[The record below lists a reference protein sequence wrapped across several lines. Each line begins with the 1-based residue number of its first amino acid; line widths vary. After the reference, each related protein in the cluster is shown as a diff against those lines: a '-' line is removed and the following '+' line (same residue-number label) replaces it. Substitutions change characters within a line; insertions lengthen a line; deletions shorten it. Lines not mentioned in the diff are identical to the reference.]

1 MKLINHINTQLLH
14 RRIVLVLF
22 DIMTACVAGVIP
34 LWIRFEL
41 NFNDIPNV
49 YLESVWNFMLINVV
63 ITLIV
68 FYMFRLYHSL
78 WAFAGTAEAQNIV
91 AACFLCAV
99 LNFLGMNLLKYPIPR
114 SYYFMYALVLTGIIT
129 LGRFSYRIVRGRVH
143 KSQNKKNGTR
153 VMIIGAGDAGNTV
166 IKEITNSHFSTMVIK
181 CIIDDNENKWGR
193 FIQGI
198 KIVGGRDK
206 IVEYAEL
213 ILQKLP
219 AEVSAAMCKN
229 GVFLSGGVCNLAGF
243 ADYVGEKLQM
253 ETHLAGD
260 AQMAVVLGGGRA
272 VGNTALLRAIRL
284 E

>member
-143 KSQNKKNGTR
+143 KSQNKKK
-153 VMIIGAGDAGNTV
+153 GAGLSAA
-166 IKEITNSHFSTMVIK
+166 
-181 CIIDDNENKWGR
+181 
-193 FIQGI
+193 GI
-198 KIVGGRDK
+198 KSWNMRHCTGLMR
-206 IVEYAEL
+206 L
-213 ILQKLP
+213 LLQYHLQTVLQCGQLWK
-219 AEVSAAMCKN
+219 SARKQAVNC
-229 GVFLSGGVCNLAGF
+229 GHCQVFISW
-243 ADYVGEKLQM
+243 
-253 ETHLAGD
+253 
-260 AQMAVVLGGGRA
+260 
-272 VGNTALLRAIRL
+272 
-284 E
+284 

>member
-143 KSQNKKNGTR
+143 KSQNKKNGT
-153 VMIIGAGDAGNTV
+153 
-166 IKEITNSHFSTMVIK
+166 
-181 CIIDDNENKWGR
+181 
-193 FIQGI
+193 
-198 KIVGGRDK
+198 
-206 IVEYAEL
+206 
-213 ILQKLP
+213 
-219 AEVSAAMCKN
+219 
-229 GVFLSGGVCNLAGF
+229 
-243 ADYVGEKLQM
+243 M
-253 ETHLAGD
+253 E
-260 AQMAVVLGGGRA
+260 RK
-272 VGNTALLRAIRL
+272 
-284 E
+284 

>member
-91 AACFLCAV
+91 
-99 LNFLGMNLLKYPIPR
+99 
-114 SYYFMYALVLTGIIT
+114 
-129 LGRFSYRIVRGRVH
+129 
-143 KSQNKKNGTR
+143 
-153 VMIIGAGDAGNTV
+153 
-166 IKEITNSHFSTMVIK
+166 
-181 CIIDDNENKWGR
+181 
-193 FIQGI
+193 
-198 KIVGGRDK
+198 
-206 IVEYAEL
+206 
-213 ILQKLP
+213 
-219 AEVSAAMCKN
+219 
-229 GVFLSGGVCNLAGF
+229 
-243 ADYVGEKLQM
+243 
-253 ETHLAGD
+253 
-260 AQMAVVLGGGRA
+260 
-272 VGNTALLRAIRL
+272 
-284 E
+284 